1 MSFNPQL
8 KKNNAMKYLPVEY
21 LNWDSDFFKRRIA
34 RVTNGYMSA
43 DEIERVLAW
52 AVEERIDCLYYLV
65 NGQETN
71 ATRLVEADGF
81 HFVDLRVTFVKN
93 LTKPER
99 PFIPTR
105 HIRRADE
112 NDLSTLKE
120 MTRDAFQLSRFHVD
134 DHFDQAKAD
143 LMYEVWVENDLRTTG
158 HDIWVIDAE
167 GQLAAYTSISVK
179 KDGKAQIG
187 LVSTQAAWRGKGL
200 TLELQRLICKE
211 LQNEGIEEVEV
222 VTQGRNIPAQNL
234 YQRAGYF
241 TRSIDLWYHKWFD

>member
-1 MSFNPQL
+1 MTN
-8 KKNNAMKYLPVEY
+8 LPVEY
-21 LNWDSDFFKRRIA
+21 LNWDSEFFNRRIA
-34 RVTNGYMSA
+34 RVTSGWVST
-43 DEIERVLAW
+43 DEIERILSW
-52 AVEERIDCLYYLV
+52 AVEERIDCLYFLAD
-65 NGQETN
+65 GQQTS
-71 ATRLVEADGF
+71 ATGLAEEKGF
-81 HFVDLRVTFVKN
+81 HFVDLRVTFIKD

-99 PFIPTR
+99 TFIPTW
-105 HIRRADE
+105 HIRRAAE
-112 NDLSTLKE
+112 KDLSTLKE
-120 MTRDAFQLSRFHVD
+120 MARNAFQLSRFHVD

-167 GQLAAYTSISVK
+167 GQLAAYTSVSVK

-187 LVSTQAAWRGKGL
+187 LVGTQAAWRGKGL
-200 TLELQRLICKE
+200 ALELQRFLSEE